1 MIKHV
6 RYPETKLLTF
16 FHNTAQRLIKRNYQH
31 AKAFRQYKNHGTFF
45 VLLYCC
51 LLTHMPKII
60 FAENQAKVNGIDVE
74 TKKMNEMSA
83 LVNAAK
89 IDDFDDEYFDN
100 GIDDYREL
108 ISNKSSKY
116 LVLLRYCR
124 CLLLLSGISMNNCH
138 WFR

>member
-16 FHNTAQRLIKRNYQH
+16 FYNTTQCLIKRNYQH
-31 AKAFRQYKNHGTFF
+31 AKAFREYKNHGIFS
-45 VLLYCC
+45 LIIYCC
-51 LLTHMPKII
+51 LLTYLPKII

-89 IDDFDDEYFDN
+89 IDDIDDEYFDS

-108 ISNKSSKY
+108 ISNKSSK
-116 LVLLRYCR
+116 
-124 CLLLLSGISMNNCH
+124 
-138 WFR
+138 